1 MRLAMLGLVAVTATI
16 CTGCTPAVGSPEWCK
31 QMEANPPKDLAS
43 ITPEMMQGAQKCA
56 MDAINN
62 MKVPGQ

>member
-1 MRLAMLGLVAVTATI
+1 MRLVMLGLVAAI
-16 CTGCTPAVGSPEWCK
+16 CTGCAPAVGSPEWCK
-31 QMEANPPKDLAS
+31 QVEANPPKDLAS